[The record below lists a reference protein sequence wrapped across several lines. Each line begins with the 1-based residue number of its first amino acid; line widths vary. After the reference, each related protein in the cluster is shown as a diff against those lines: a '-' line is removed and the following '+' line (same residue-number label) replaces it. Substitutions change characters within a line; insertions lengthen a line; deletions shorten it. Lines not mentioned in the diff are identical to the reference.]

1 MYIHA
6 RTKVKALTNIYT
18 CTSMLK
24 TLMNKVTQKIRV
36 HFHERSNIHATNILK
51 NTLALTC
58 MLQYTCT
65 ITDAHAQTL
74 NHTLDKTHAQ
84 ILKYQ
89 TIMQQHA
96 LNSMHSTACTQ
107 RHALNSCTQQ
117 HRRNNMNTTFTT
129 RSATQTPT
137 YIPIHTPMRTQ
148 TQTCIETP
156 ILIHQGTCTKI
167 AV

>member
-6 RTKVKALTNIYT
+6 RTKVKALTNIHT

-36 HFHERSNIHATNILK
+36 HFLERRNIHATNIFSH
-51 NTLALTC
+51 TLALTC

-65 ITDAHAQTL
+65 ITDAHTQTL
-74 NHTLDKTHAQ
+74 NHKLEKTHAQ

-96 LNSMHSTACTQ
+96 LNSMHSTACPQ

-117 HRRNNMNTTFTT
+117 HRHNNMNTTFTT
-129 RSATQTPT
+129 QSATQTPT

-156 ILIHQGTCTKI
+156 ILIHQSTCTKI